1 MIPQSIT
8 PKIPK
13 KVEYKIFN
21 PYFKIFRLASD
32 IIIFFCKN
40 DKEILIKW

>member
-32 IIIFFCKN
+32 IMN
-40 DKEILIKW
+40 ILMRQSRLSSLD